1 MGHAKAIRGPLT
13 SYWTVERTASAR
25 FPYRIAIGTGESL
38 LLAVR
43 AQSLWPGPGQ
53 QIFCLRERAVDPAE
67 DRELV
72 ERVPVAHLTK
82 LGRKLT
88 VALDRPSRKRCEF
101 LTVQK
106 PYADGTGNYEQV
118 FFRTESG
125 IRAHRSRTRLELGP
139 LDKQLTIAVD
149 SGERYPWRFPGA
161 ELSRRKL
168 AVGDYA
174 LIEDGEPVA
183 VVERKSFENLLAD
196 LGAMQGLHHQLAD
209 LASVAV
215 SALVVEAQLADFL
228 DEKKLR
234 SRWPAPFVARAIGE
248 MSAMHPK
255 LPIIFAGNRKLANVW
270 TERFFGAVASRVV
283 AEPQLDLMAAGVAQ
297 AGSQPRGP
305 GLDAEIRAAVLTG
318 EARSFTMAE
327 MAERFPGVPAPR
339 LKRVI
344 DRLRVE
350 GLVVRLGSGRGSR
363 WWVSAGTSDSVATS

>member
-1 MGHAKAIRGPLT
+1 MTA
-13 SYWTVERTASAR
+13 YWTVERTANPR
-25 FPYRIAIGTGESL
+25 FPYRIAIGAGESL

-53 QIFCLRERAVDPAE
+53 QIFCLRERSVEPDE

-88 VALDRPSRKRCEF
+88 VALDRPNRKRCEF

-139 LDKQLTIAVD
+139 QVKQLTIAVD

-161 ELSRRKL
+161 DVSRRKL

-174 LIEDGEPVA
+174 LIECGEAIA

-196 LGAMQGLHHQLAD
+196 LGAIQALHHQLAD

-228 DEKKLR
+228 DQKRLR
-234 SRWPAPFVARAIGE
+234 SRWPVAFVARAVGE
-248 MSAMHPK
+248 ISAMHPK
-255 LPIIFAGNRKLANVW
+255 LPIVFAGNRKLANVW
-270 TERFFGAVASRVV
+270 AERFFAAVASR
-283 AEPQLDLMAAGVAQ
+283 AGGAGTTPQTGHRSASARGSGESAGV
-297 AGSQPRGP
+297 GSGKPLGSPSPDFAITNGVFQPRSYSILSDQYPLSRPQGRSRP
-305 GLDAEIRAAVLTG
+305 PAAT
-318 EARSFTMAE
+318 A
-327 MAERFPGVPAPR
+327 
-339 LKRVI
+339 
-344 DRLRVE
+344 
-350 GLVVRLGSGRGSR
+350 
-363 WWVSAGTSDSVATS
+363 